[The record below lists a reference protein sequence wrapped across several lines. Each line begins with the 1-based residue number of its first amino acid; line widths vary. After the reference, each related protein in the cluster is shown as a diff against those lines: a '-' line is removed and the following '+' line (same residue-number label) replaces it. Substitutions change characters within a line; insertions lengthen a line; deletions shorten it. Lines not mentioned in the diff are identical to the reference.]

1 MPTLEPSVLDQLFH
15 EARTHNVWLD
25 NPVDDELLHTLY
37 DTVKYGPTAANSTP
51 ARFVFVKSAAA
62 KEQLVPCMSAGN
74 QEKTR
79 QAPVTV
85 IVAYDTQFHEQ
96 LPKLFPHVD
105 ARSWYAGDQARI
117 NAAALMNSSLQGGY
131 LVIAARA
138 LGLDCGPMGGF
149 DADKVNATFFPDGQ
163 WKGQLH
169 LQPRLWRYQQGASAQ
184 SAPDVRRGLP
194 GALTGRQYAE
204 ADVQRGTLGPPF
216 FILSAPA
223 SSA

>member
-138 LGLDCGPMGGF
+138 GTRLR
-149 DADKVNATFFPDGQ
+149 ADGRLRCRQGERHLLPRRPVE
-163 WKGQLH
+163 GQLH

>member
-1 MPTLEPSVLDQLFH
+1 
-15 EARTHNVWLD
+15 
-25 NPVDDELLHTLY
+25 
-37 DTVKYGPTAANSTP
+37 
-51 ARFVFVKSAAA
+51 
-62 KEQLVPCMSAGN
+62 MSAGN

-149 DADKVNATFFPDGQ
+149 DADKVNATFFPT
-163 WKGQLH
+163 
-169 LQPRLWRYQQGASAQ
+169 AS
-184 SAPDVRRGLP
+184 
-194 GALTGRQYAE
+194 GRS
-204 ADVQRGTLGPPF
+204 T
-216 FILSAPA
+216 
-223 SSA
+223 SSATSAMAIPARCIRAIRA

>member
-163 WKGQLH
+163 WKVNFICNLGYGDTSKVH
-169 LQPRLWRYQQGASAQ
+169 PRNPRL
-184 SAPDVRRGLP
+184 
-194 GALTGRQYAE
+194 TFEE
-204 ADVQRGTLGPPF
+204 ACRVL
-216 FILSAPA
+216 
-223 SSA
+223 